1 MRSALA
7 TADTITIKK
16 YPNRRLYDTSQSQYV
31 NLEYIKQLILDHK
44 DFEIVDS
51 KSGQDLTK
59 SVLLQIISEQ
69 ETSEDQSLLTNTLL
83 KQLIRFYGGDMQV
96 FVRQYLEQSLA
107 NFLKQQDVVQ
117 GMMKN
122 LVDSSPMGMFG
133 KMMEQNM
140 DAWSKFTQP
149 KGKDDDKS

>member
-1 MRSALA
+1 MA

-69 ETSEDQSLLTNTLL
+69 ETSDDQSLLTNTLL

-107 NFLKQQDVVQ
+107 NFLKQQDAVQ

-149 KGKDDDKS
+149 KDKGDDK